1 MLPFTL
7 NIRDRLVTYRTPV
20 VMGILNVTP
29 DSFYAGSRAFDSEA
43 ISSRAALMLEEG
55 ADMIDIG
62 ACSTRPGSNPVTP
75 DEEKRRLELGVK
87 AVRALAP
94 DIPVSVDTY
103 RADVADYAIATLGA
117 DIVNDIG
124 GGTLDPDMIA
134 TVGRLRCPYI
144 MMHTRGT
151 PDVMQQHTDYG
162 DDVTATV
169 ITELSRMLRACR
181 LAGVSDVIVDPGFGF
196 AKTVQQNYSMLRRLA
211 DFDILGCPVLV
222 GVSRKSMITKVAGVT
237 ADLALPGTVAIDTMA
252 LERGAAILRVHDVA
266 AARQTVAVYNA
277 LTQA

>member
-43 ISSRAALMLEEG
+43 ISNRAALMLDEG

-62 ACSTRPGSNPVTP
+62 ACSTRPGSNPVSP

-94 DIPVSVDTY
+94 DIPISVDTY

-124 GGTLDPDMIA
+124 GGTLDDDMIA

-181 LAGVSDVIVDPGFGF
+181 MAGVSDVIVDPGFGF

-237 ADLALPGTVAIDTMA
+237 ADRALPGTVAINAMA

-277 LTQA
+277 LAQA

>member
-43 ISSRAALMLEEG
+43 ISSRAALMLDEG

-75 DEEKRRLELGVK
+75 DEEKRRLELGIK

-94 DIPVSVDTY
+94 DIPISVDTY

-124 GGTLDPDMIA
+124 GGTLDDDMIA

-181 LAGVSDVIVDPGFGF
+181 MAGVSDVIVDPGFGF
-196 AKTVQQNYSMLRRLA
+196 AKTVQQNYNMLRRLA

-222 GVSRKSMITKVAGVT
+222 GVSRKSMITKVADVT
-237 ADLALPGTVAIDTMA
+237 ADRALPGTVAIDAMA

-277 LTQA
+277 LAQA

>member
-75 DEEKRRLELGVK
+75 DEEKSRLELGVK

-94 DIPVSVDTY
+94 DIPISVDTY

-124 GGTLDPDMIA
+124 GGTLDDDMIA

-181 LAGVSDVIVDPGFGF
+181 MAGVSDVIVDPGFGF

>member
-29 DSFYAGSRAFDSEA
+29 DSFYAGSRAFDREA
-43 ISSRAALMLEEG
+43 ISNRAALMLDEG

-103 RADVADYAIATLGA
+103 RADVAEYAVATLGA

-124 GGTLDPDMIA
+124 GGTLDTDMIP
-134 TVGRLRCPYI
+134 TVARLGCPYI

-151 PDVMQQHTDYG
+151 PDVMQQYTDYG

-237 ADLALPGTVAIDTMA
+237 ADRALPGTVAIDVMA

-277 LTQA
+277 LAQA

>member
-43 ISSRAALMLEEG
+43 ISNRAALMLDEG

-62 ACSTRPGSNPVTP
+62 ACSTRPGSNPVSP

-94 DIPVSVDTY
+94 DIPISVDTY

-124 GGTLDPDMIA
+124 GGTLDDDMIA

-181 LAGVSDVIVDPGFGF
+181 MAGVSDVIVDPGFGF

-237 ADLALPGTVAIDTMA
+237 ADRVLPGTVAINAMA

-277 LTQA
+277 LAQA

>member
-43 ISSRAALMLEEG
+43 ISNRAALMLDEG

-62 ACSTRPGSNPVTP
+62 ACSTRPGSNPVSP

-94 DIPVSVDTY
+94 DIPISVDTY

-124 GGTLDPDMIA
+124 GGTLDDDMIA

-181 LAGVSDVIVDPGFGF
+181 MAGVSDVIVDPGFGF

-237 ADLALPGTVAIDTMA
+237 ADRVLPGTVAINAMA

-266 AARQTVAVYNA
+266 AARQTVAVYNVLA
-277 LTQA
+277 QA